1 MVLVVLLAHIPVVTP
16 LRLNSFVD
24 FRTVAYVCGTDC
36 VKVPDTSEVAIRS
49 IHVAPDGSQLVA
61 ANNKGLCFIWNLG
74 PDDTSKIEDRT
85 RLQAHKSYILKALY
99 SPDANILATCSADKT
114 VKLWRTTDYSLLKTL
129 QGHLRWVWDCV
140 FSADSAYLVTASSD
154 NEAWLWELSAGE
166 TIRRY
171 RGHHKAV
178 TCVALSDN

>member
-99 SPDANILATCSADKT
+99 SPDAKYTR
-114 VKLWRTTDYSLLKTL
+114 RTNFFTS
-129 QGHLRWVWDCV
+129 QC
-140 FSADSAYLVTASSD
+140 
-154 NEAWLWELSAGE
+154 
-166 TIRRY
+166 
-171 RGHHKAV
+171 
-178 TCVALSDN
+178 